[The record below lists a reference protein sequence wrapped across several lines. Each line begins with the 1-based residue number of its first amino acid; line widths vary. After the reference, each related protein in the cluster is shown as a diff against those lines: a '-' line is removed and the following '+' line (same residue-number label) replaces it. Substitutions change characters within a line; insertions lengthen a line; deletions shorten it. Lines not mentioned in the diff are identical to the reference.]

1 MDERF
6 NYQDGALFCEGLPVK
21 HLAEQFGTP
30 LYIYSKG
37 AFASNF
43 RSLKE
48 AFKSQGLSP
57 LICYSV
63 KANSNL
69 SVLNALKALG
79 AGFDVVSG
87 GEIFRAQK
95 IGADPKKVVY
105 AGVGKRR
112 EDIEMAI
119 KWGILMFNVESAAEL
134 SLINRVAEKL
144 KKKVKVA
151 LRVNPDVDARTHAY
165 ITTAKRENKFGIDL
179 FSAEEIFA
187 GMKQYKSVDIVGVH
201 LHIGSQITDTRP
213 YSDALK
219 KAKRFIGRIRSEYG
233 AKLKY
238 LNIGGGLGIRYK
250 DERPDSPE
258 KFVKRVAN
266 LIKDID
272 LKLIIEPGRFIAGNS
287 GIFVSKVIYVK
298 KTPAK
303 NFVVIDGAMNDL
315 IRPSLYGAYHE
326 VKPVEMNT
334 ERKFVCDIVGPIC
347 ESGDFLAKEREI
359 PVVGEGDLLA
369 AFSAGAYGF
378 VMASN
383 YNSRPMPAE
392 VMVDKDTAYLIR
404 KRQTYNDL
412 VKLEKII

>member
-219 KAKRFIGRIRSEYG
+219 KAKRFIGRITSEYG